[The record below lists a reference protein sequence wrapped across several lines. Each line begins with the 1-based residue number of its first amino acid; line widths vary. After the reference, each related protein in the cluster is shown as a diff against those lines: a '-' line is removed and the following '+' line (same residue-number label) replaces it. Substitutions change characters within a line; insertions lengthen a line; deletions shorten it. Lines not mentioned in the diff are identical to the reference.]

1 MVLQLI
7 SGCKALLRGIEFH
20 YMQLLE
26 VLHLLIHLLHIA
38 VGGLGIQK
46 LISLFYSVVIAQ
58 GTFYTGN
65 GI

>member
-7 SGCKALLRGIEFH
+7 SGCKALLRSIEFH

-26 VLHLLIHLLHIA
+26 ILHLLVYLLYVA
-38 VGGLGIQK
+38 VRGLGIEN
-46 LISLFYSVVIAQ
+46 LISLFYSVIVTQ
-58 GTFYTGN
+58 RTFYTGN

>member
-7 SGCKALLRGIEFH
+7 GGGKALLRSIEFH

-26 VLHLLIHLLHIA
+26 FLHLLVYLLHIA
-38 VGGLGIQK
+38 VGGLGVK
-46 LISLFYSVVIAQ
+46 ELVSLLYSVVITQ